1 MGQLNLRVLIE
12 AVDRI
17 SRPMRSISRSVG
29 PGLARSAKIGGMAVV
44 SLGHDL
50 RKMALMGGAAV
61 VALSFAVFRLI
72 KSTADAGDAAL
83 LAAQK
88 TGVQIESYQRLA
100 YAAGMAGVE
109 TTGFDDSLKFLNIS
123 IDAAG
128 RGSKADAR
136 AFRQLGISIKDA
148 RGQVKPTEQLMV
160 EIADRM
166 ATMDDGAQKTAIAM
180 ALFGRSGVD
189 LIPMLNEGG
198 DAIKRWGEEAQAA
211 GLIMSE
217 ETARQA
223 DELNDSLDSLKG
235 QVRGLGVSV
244 ATDLL
249 PDLIK
254 LVAWLKKMVAAN
266 KPEIVRQLQE
276 ALKGVAEAA
285 PDVIRN
291 VLAIVEVLGD
301 IARVVGPLVRAI
313 GGFSTVLDIM
323 AGLMIGRVA
332 LAIWAATSAV
342 MGLNAAMWANPI
354 GLIIAGIAALVFAG
368 WLLYRNWNNIV
379 AGLKVVW
386 SLYLKYCSTVWGA
399 IKTGFKKAMGALWEL
414 LPAWLRMIF
423 RGAAFTLRVIGQ
435 GLSGGPPRAPR
446 PPPPPRPAVGPGRDR
461 QDRLAVDLNLRGAPA
476 SLAGV
481 RSTNPNHTV
490 STQYRGGVDG
500 GD

>member
-1 MGQLNLRVLIE
+1 MGQLNLKVLIE

-17 SRPMRSISRSVG
+17 TRPMRSISRSVG

-50 RKMALMGGAAV
+50 RRMALMGSAAV

-136 AFRQLGISIKDA
+136 AFRQLGVSIKDA
-148 RGQVKPTEQLMV
+148 RGQVKPTEQLMIEV
-160 EIADRM
+160 ADRM
-166 ATMDDGAQKTAIAM
+166 AAMDDGAQKTAIAM

-198 DAIKRWGEEAQAA
+198 EAIRRWGQEAQDA

-217 ETARQA
+217 ATARQA

-254 LVAWLKKMVAAN
+254 LVGWLKRMIAAN
-266 KPEIVRQLQE
+266 KPEIVRQLQN
-276 ALKGVAEAA
+276 ALKGVAAAA

-291 VLAIVEVLGD
+291 VVAIVALLGD
-301 IARVVGPLVRAI
+301 IARVIGPLIRSL
-313 GGFSTVLDIM
+313 GGFNAVLDIM
-323 AGLMIGRVA
+323 AALMIGRVA
-332 LAIWAATSAV
+332 IAIWAATSAV

-354 GLIIAGIAALVFAG
+354 GLIIAGIAALVFAA
-368 WLLYRNWNNIV
+368 WWLYRNWNSVV

-386 SLYLKYCSTVWGA
+386 DLYLKYCSAVWGKMKGA
-399 IKTGFKKAMGALWEL
+399 FKAAMGALWQL
-414 LPAWLRMIF
+414 LPPWLRMIF
-423 RGAAFTLRVIGQ
+423 RGAAFTLRVVGQ
-435 GLSGGPPRAPR
+435 GLNGGGPGGGDRPSPPRPR
-446 PPPPPRPAVGPGRDR
+446 PPGGGQTFDAGGRMRIDLFDNRRTQVTASPNDPRMTYDWA
-461 QDRLAVDLNLRGAPA
+461 
-476 SLAGV
+476 
-481 RSTNPNHTV
+481 T
-490 STQYRGGVDG
+490 RGG